1 MLVLKFEYLPPQII
15 RNMNE
20 ETHYAPPGRSSDEEV
35 RRQSEDL
42 AEAGYALEMLN
53 AMPQIAAILN
63 ENRQIVFSN
72 ESLVGYLELID
83 HRDTVGMRPGEV
95 VKCIFSKTSKNGCG
109 TSENC
114 RYCGAVNAIL
124 ESQNQKKKVSRE
136 CRITTLIDGRHEFM
150 DIQVTATPFD
160 YKGKIYTIFSV
171 DDISDKK
178 RRLMLERIFFHD
190 IVNIAGAIK
199 GFSEVLKGNNDQEQI
214 EECLDAMGKLSKEL
228 VEEIISQRTLHDAET
243 GDLIAHITDINS
255 TNLIKDTLSYLS
267 KSEYAFGKQIVTE
280 ADNTNIYFSS
290 DETLLKR
297 VLINMLKNALEASS
311 QGDIVR
317 VRSEILGNNLVFSV
331 NNPSEMSKDVKLQV
345 FQRSF
350 STKGNN
356 RGIGTYSIRIL
367 TERYLKGKVGFTST
381 RENGTTFFV
390 YLPLEQIKP
399 D

>member
-1 MLVLKFEYLPPQII
+1 
-15 RNMNE
+15 
-20 ETHYAPPGRSSDEEV
+20 
-35 RRQSEDL
+35 
-42 AEAGYALEMLN
+42 
-53 AMPQIAAILN
+53 
-63 ENRQIVFSN
+63 
-72 ESLVGYLELID
+72 
-83 HRDTVGMRPGEV
+83 MRPGEA

-109 TSENC
+109 TTENC
-114 RYCGAVNAIL
+114 KYCGAVNAIL
-124 ESQNQKKKVSRE
+124 ESQDQKKKVSRE
-136 CRITTLIDGRHEFM
+136 CRITTLVDDQHEFM
-150 DIQVTATPFD
+150 DIQVTATPFN
-160 YKGKIYTIFSV
+160 YKGKTYTIFSV

-199 GFSEVLKGNNDQEQI
+199 GFSEILMDNKDQEQI
-214 EECLDAMGKLSKEL
+214 AECLDAMGKLSKEL

-243 GDLIAHITDINS
+243 GDLSAHITSVNS

-267 KSEYAFGKQIVTE
+267 KSEYTFGKLIIAE
-280 ADNTNIYFSS
+280 ADNVDINFTS

-297 VLINMLKNALEASS
+297 VLINMLKNALEASY

-317 VRSEILGNNLVFSV
+317 VKSEIRGKNLVFSV
-331 NNPSEMSKDVKLQV
+331 NNPSEMSEAVKLQV

-367 TERYLKGKVGFTST
+367 TERYLKGKVDFTST

-390 YLPLEQIKP
+390 YLPLE
-399 D
+399 